1 MRLFL
6 EIFLFFD
13 YDRDSITEDVEV
25 AMDIQH
31 LKYFVE
37 VVRQE
42 SFTRAA
48 AQLFVTQPMLTRSIK
63 QLEESLNVLL
73 IERTSKSFHLTD
85 AGRIL
90 YERAQEF
97 LMQYEAIFQTMA
109 DVRSVKTGEVRLSIP
124 GVLLD
129 MYFPELFASFHRQ
142 YPGID
147 ISLVEEGSKLVASS
161 VGSGRADL
169 GLVMLPVDEPYRFES
184 KTLISN
190 VCSLVVSRHHP
201 FAKMSSVHIRDLK
214 DETILTYSE
223 TATLHDTFIR
233 MCGECGFVP
242 RISYKSLMTR
252 FCLKMVGM
260 QQCIAV
266 LPLPILQPDL
276 CEELVTVPLEP
287 VIPWEIAIIRRR
299 EGYRSFAANQ
309 LFSHICDHF
318 ASLDHQGMNADLRAT
333 AISV

>member
-1 MRLFL
+1 M
-6 EIFLFFD
+6 EI
-13 YDRDSITEDVEV
+13 
-25 AMDIQH
+25 QQ

-37 VVRQE
+37 VVRQQ
-42 SFTRAA
+42 SFTKAA

-63 QLEESLNVLL
+63 HLEEELNVRL
-73 IERTSKSFHLTD
+73 IERTSKSFYLTD

-90 YERAQEF
+90 YDRALDF
-97 LMQYEAIFQTMA
+97 LLQYDDLFQTMD
-109 DVRSVKTGEVRLSIP
+109 DVRSVRVGEVHLSIP

-129 MYFPELFASFHRQ
+129 VYFPPLLTRFHRHF
-142 YPGID
+142 PGID
-147 ISLVEEGSKLVASS
+147 ISVVEEGSKLTAAS

-201 FAKMSSVHIRDLK
+201 FAQMSSVHIKDLK

-233 MCGECGFVP
+233 MCGEQGFVP
-242 RISYKSLMTR
+242 RLAYKSLMTR
-252 FCLKMVGM
+252 FSMKMVAM
-260 QQCIAV
+260 QRCIAV
-266 LPLPILQPDL
+266 LPLPLLLPNL

-299 EGYRSFAANQ
+299 EGYHGFAATR
-309 LFSHICDHF
+309 LFDHICDYF
-318 ASLDHQGMNADLRAT
+318 AALDAPREAEPAVVL
-333 AISV
+333 

>member
-1 MRLFL
+1 M
-6 EIFLFFD
+6 EI
-13 YDRDSITEDVEV
+13 
-25 AMDIQH
+25 QQ

-37 VVRQE
+37 VVRQQ
-42 SFTRAA
+42 SFTKAA

-63 QLEESLNVLL
+63 RLEEELNVRLL
-73 IERTSKSFHLTD
+73 ERTSKSFCLTD

-90 YERAQEF
+90 YERVQDF
-97 LMQYEAIFQTMA
+97 LLQYDDIFRTMT
-109 DVRSVKTGEVRLSIP
+109 DVRSARVGEVHMSIP

-129 MYFPELFASFHRQ
+129 VYFPTLLTCFHRHF
-142 YPGID
+142 PGID
-147 ISLVEEGSKLVASS
+147 ISVVEEGSKLVASS

-233 MCGECGFVP
+233 MCGE
-242 RISYKSLMTR
+242 L
-252 FCLKMVGM
+252 
-260 QQCIAV
+260 
-266 LPLPILQPDL
+266 
-276 CEELVTVPLEP
+276 
-287 VIPWEIAIIRRR
+287 
-299 EGYRSFAANQ
+299 
-309 LFSHICDHF
+309 
-318 ASLDHQGMNADLRAT
+318 
-333 AISV
+333 

>member
-1 MRLFL
+1 
-6 EIFLFFD
+6 
-13 YDRDSITEDVEV
+13 
-25 AMDIQH
+25 MD
-31 LKYFVE
+31 
-37 VVRQE
+37 
-42 SFTRAA
+42 
-48 AQLFVTQPMLTRSIK
+48 
-63 QLEESLNVLL
+63 
-73 IERTSKSFHLTD
+73 
-85 AGRIL
+85 
-90 YERAQEF
+90 
-97 LMQYEAIFQTMA
+97 
-109 DVRSVKTGEVRLSIP
+109 DVRSVRVGEVHLSIP

-129 MYFPELFASFHRQ
+129 VYFPPLLTRFHRHF
-142 YPGID
+142 PGID
-147 ISLVEEGSKLVASS
+147 ISVVEEGSKLTAAS

-201 FAKMSSVHIRDLK
+201 FAQMSSVHIKDLK

-223 TATLHDTFIR
+223 TATLHDSFIR
-233 MCGECGFVP
+233 MCGECGFAP
-242 RISYKSLMTR
+242 RIAYKSLMTR

-276 CEELVTVPLEP
+276 CEELVTVPLVP

-318 ASLDHQGMNADLRAT
+318 ASLDHQSMDASLRGAAT
-333 AISV
+333 SV

>member
-1 MRLFL
+1 M
-6 EIFLFFD
+6 EI
-13 YDRDSITEDVEV
+13 
-25 AMDIQH
+25 QQ

-37 VVRQE
+37 VVRQQ
-42 SFTRAA
+42 SFTKAA

-63 QLEESLNVLL
+63 HLEEELDVRL
-73 IERTSKSFHLTD
+73 IERTSKSFCLTD

-90 YERAQEF
+90 YERVQDF
-97 LMQYEAIFQTMA
+97 LLQYDDIFLTMA
-109 DVRSVKTGEVRLSIP
+109 DVRSVRVGQVRLSIP

-129 MYFPELFASFHRQ
+129 VYFPLLLTRFHRHF
-142 YPGID
+142 PGID
-147 ISLVEEGSKLVASS
+147 ISVVEEGSKLVAAS

-169 GLVMLPVDEPYRFES
+169 GMVMLPVDEPYRFES
-184 KTLISN
+184 KPLISN
-190 VCSLVVSRHHP
+190 VCQLAVSRHHP
-201 FAKMSSVHIRDLK
+201 FARMSSVHIRDLK
-214 DETILTYSE
+214 DETILTFSE

-233 MCGECGFVP
+233 MCGEWGFAP
-242 RISYKSLMTR
+242 RIAYKSLMTR
-252 FCLKMVGM
+252 FSLKMVGM

-276 CEELVTVPLEP
+276 CEELVTVPLLP

-318 ASLDHQGMNADLRAT
+318 AALEGGIREAEPPLRAK
-333 AISV
+333 

>member
-1 MRLFL
+1 M
-6 EIFLFFD
+6 EI
-13 YDRDSITEDVEV
+13 
-25 AMDIQH
+25 QQ

-37 VVRQE
+37 VVRQQ
-42 SFTRAA
+42 SFTKAA

-63 QLEESLNVLL
+63 HLEEELNVRL
-73 IERTSKSFHLTD
+73 IERTSKSFYLTD

-90 YERAQEF
+90 YDRALDF
-97 LMQYEAIFQTMA
+97 LLQYDDLFQTMD
-109 DVRSVKTGEVRLSIP
+109 DVRSVRVGEVHLSIP

-129 MYFPELFASFHRQ
+129 VYFPPLLTRFHRHF
-142 YPGID
+142 PGID
-147 ISLVEEGSKLVASS
+147 ISVVEEGSKLTAAA

-201 FAKMSSVHIRDLK
+201 FAQMSSVHIKDLK

-223 TATLHDTFIR
+223 TATLHDSFIR
-233 MCGECGFVP
+233 MCGECGFAP
-242 RISYKSLMTR
+242 RIAYKSLMTR

-276 CEELVTVPLEP
+276 CEELVIVPLVP

-318 ASLDHQGMNADLRAT
+318 AALEGGIGEAEPPLRAK
-333 AISV
+333 

>member
-1 MRLFL
+1 M
-6 EIFLFFD
+6 EI
-13 YDRDSITEDVEV
+13 
-25 AMDIQH
+25 QQ

-37 VVRQE
+37 VVRQQ
-42 SFTRAA
+42 SFTKAA

-63 QLEESLNVLL
+63 HLEEELNVRL
-73 IERTSKSFHLTD
+73 IERTSKSFYLTD

-90 YERAQEF
+90 YDRALDF
-97 LMQYEAIFQTMA
+97 LLQYDDLFQTMD
-109 DVRSVKTGEVRLSIP
+109 DVRSVRVGEVRLSIP

-129 MYFPELFASFHRQ
+129 VYFPPLLTRFHRHF
-142 YPGID
+142 PGID
-147 ISLVEEGSKLVASS
+147 ISVVEEGSKLTAAS

-190 VCSLVVSRHHP
+190 VCQLAVSRHHP
-201 FAKMSSVHIRDLK
+201 FAKMSQVHIKDLK
-214 DETILTYSE
+214 DETILTFSE

-233 MCGECGFVP
+233 MCGECGFAP
-242 RISYKSLMTR
+242 RIAYKSLMTR
-252 FCLKMVGM
+252 FSLKMVGM

-276 CEELVTVPLEP
+276 CEELVTVPLVP

-318 ASLDHQGMNADLRAT
+318 ASLDHQSADANLQST
-333 AISV
+333 TSSV

>member
-1 MRLFL
+1 M
-6 EIFLFFD
+6 EI
-13 YDRDSITEDVEV
+13 
-25 AMDIQH
+25 QQ

-37 VVRQE
+37 VVRQQ
-42 SFTRAA
+42 SFTKAA

-63 QLEESLNVLL
+63 HLEEELSVRL
-73 IERTSKSFHLTD
+73 IERTSKSFYLTD

-90 YERAQEF
+90 YDRALDF
-97 LMQYEAIFQTMA
+97 LLQYDDLFQTMD
-109 DVRSVKTGEVRLSIP
+109 DVRSVRVGEVHLSIP
-124 GVLLD
+124 GALLD
-129 MYFPELFASFHRQ
+129 VYFPPLLTRFHCHF
-142 YPGID
+142 PGID
-147 ISLVEEGSKLVASS
+147 ISVVEEGSKLTAAS

-201 FAKMSSVHIRDLK
+201 FAQMSGVHIKDLK

-223 TATLHDTFIR
+223 TATLHDSFIR
-233 MCGECGFVP
+233 MCGECGFAP
-242 RISYKSLMTR
+242 RIAYKSLMTR

-276 CEELVTVPLEP
+276 CEELVTVPLVP

-318 ASLDHQGMNADLRAT
+318 ASLDHQSMDASLRGAAT
-333 AISV
+333 SV

>member
-1 MRLFL
+1 M
-6 EIFLFFD
+6 EI
-13 YDRDSITEDVEV
+13 
-25 AMDIQH
+25 QQ

-37 VVRQE
+37 VVRQQ
-42 SFTRAA
+42 SFTKAA

-63 QLEESLNVLL
+63 HLEEELNVRL
-73 IERTSKSFHLTD
+73 IERTSKSFYLTD

-90 YERAQEF
+90 YDRALDF
-97 LMQYEAIFQTMA
+97 LLQYDDLFQTMD
-109 DVRSVKTGEVRLSIP
+109 DVRSVRVGEVHLSIP

-129 MYFPELFASFHRQ
+129 VYFPPLLTRFHRHF
-142 YPGID
+142 PGID
-147 ISLVEEGSKLVASS
+147 ISVVEEGSKLTAAS

-201 FAKMSSVHIRDLK
+201 FAQMSSVHIKDLK

-223 TATLHDTFIR
+223 TATLHDSFIR
-233 MCGECGFVP
+233 MCGECGFAP
-242 RISYKSLMTR
+242 RIAYKSLMTR

-276 CEELVTVPLEP
+276 CEELVTVPLVP

-318 ASLDHQGMNADLRAT
+318 AFLDHQSMDASLRGA
-333 AISV
+333 ASSV

>member
-1 MRLFL
+1 M
-6 EIFLFFD
+6 EI
-13 YDRDSITEDVEV
+13 
-25 AMDIQH
+25 QQ

-37 VVRQE
+37 VVRQQ
-42 SFTRAA
+42 SFTKAA

-63 QLEESLNVLL
+63 HLEEELNVRLL
-73 IERTSKSFHLTD
+73 ERTSKSFCLTD

-90 YERAQEF
+90 YERVQDF
-97 LMQYEAIFQTMA
+97 LLQYDDIFRTMT
-109 DVRSVKTGEVRLSIP
+109 DVRSARVGEVHMSIP

-129 MYFPELFASFHRQ
+129 VYFPTLLTCFHRHF
-142 YPGID
+142 PGID
-147 ISLVEEGSKLVASS
+147 ISVVEEGSKLVASS

-169 GLVMLPVDEPYRFES
+169 GLVMLPVGEPYRFES

-266 LPLPILQPDL
+266 LPLPIL
-276 CEELVTVPLEP
+276 
-287 VIPWEIAIIRRR
+287 
-299 EGYRSFAANQ
+299 
-309 LFSHICDHF
+309 
-318 ASLDHQGMNADLRAT
+318 
-333 AISV
+333 

>member
-1 MRLFL
+1 M
-6 EIFLFFD
+6 EI
-13 YDRDSITEDVEV
+13 
-25 AMDIQH
+25 QQ
-31 LKYFVE
+31 LKYFME
-37 VVRQE
+37 VVRQQ
-42 SFTRAA
+42 SFTKAA

-63 QLEESLNVLL
+63 HLEEELNVRL
-73 IERTSKSFHLTD
+73 IERTSKSFYLTD

-90 YERAQEF
+90 YDRSLDF
-97 LMQYEAIFQTMA
+97 LQQYDDLVQSMA
-109 DVRSVKTGEVRLSIP
+109 DVRSVRVGEVHLSTP

-129 MYFPELFASFHRQ
+129 VYFPPLLARFHRRF
-142 YPGID
+142 PGID
-147 ISLVEEGSKLVASS
+147 ISVVEEGSKLTAAS

-169 GLVMLPVDEPYRFES
+169 GMVMLPVDEPYRFES
-184 KTLISN
+184 KTLLSN

-201 FAKMSSVHIRDLK
+201 FAQMSSVHIKDLK

-233 MCGECGFVP
+233 MCGEWGFAP
-242 RISYKSLMTR
+242 RIAYKSLMTR
-252 FCLKMVGM
+252 FCLRMVVM
-260 QQCIAV
+260 QQCVAV
-266 LPLPILQPDL
+266 LPLSILQHDL

-318 ASLDHQGMNADLRAT
+318 SSLEQQNIDVNLQAVTNSIQDSFPVPL
-333 AISV
+333 